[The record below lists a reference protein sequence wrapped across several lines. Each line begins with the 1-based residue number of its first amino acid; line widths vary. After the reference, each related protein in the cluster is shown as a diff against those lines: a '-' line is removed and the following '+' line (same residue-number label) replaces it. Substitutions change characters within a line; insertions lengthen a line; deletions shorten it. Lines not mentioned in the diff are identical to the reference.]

1 MVYETRFLLERQM
14 SRHPGP
20 ASRHVAILHSIVET
34 YIETGEPVASRT
46 IARRLRDN
54 LSPASIRNI
63 MADLD
68 EEGYLSQP
76 HTSAGRVPTERA
88 FLSYVRSLTARRIL
102 MAELQRIREDL
113 MPLETVEA
121 RVERC
126 SHLLTEMTRVFSIVA
141 AIPTPTQVLARVDLV
156 SLADR
161 RVLMIVATQDQ
172 LVHNRVVTVADPV
185 SAEELQSIGNYLNAN
200 FSGWLLTDIR
210 RELEARLTEDRAA
223 YDAILRNLQVLYA
236 KGLLEL
242 GDPEIHVEGAS
253 NLIGVDLHL
262 TNEKMR
268 ELFRALEQ
276 KKKILNLLERFLE
289 EPQGELAVKVGL
301 KDMHPAMGE
310 LAMIG
315 VTVPLPGGIAGK
327 IAVLGPMRMNYGRVI
342 SAVLHVGEAIQGAS

>member
-1 MVYETRFLLERQM
+1 V
-14 SRHPGP
+14 G
-20 ASRHVAILHSIVET
+20 ILHSIVET
-34 YIETGEPVASRT
+34 YIETGEPVASRA

-54 LSPASIRNI
+54 LSPASIRNV

-68 EEGYLSQP
+68 EDGYLSQP
-76 HTSAGRVPTERA
+76 HTSAGRVPTEKA
-88 FLSYVRSLTARRIL
+88 FLSYVRSLTARRVL
-102 MAELQRIREDL
+102 LAELQRIREDL
-113 MPLETVEA
+113 VRLETVEE

-126 SHLLTEMTRVFSIVA
+126 SHLLTEMTRVLGIVA
-141 AIPTPTQVLARVDLV
+141 AIPTLTQSLARVDLL
-156 SLADR
+156 SLGDR
-161 RVLMIVATQDQ
+161 RVLMIVATADQ
-172 LVHNRVVTVADPV
+172 LVHNRVVTLTDTV

-200 FSGWLLTDIR
+200 FGGWLLTDIR
-210 RELEARLTEDRAA
+210 RELEARLAEERAA
-223 YDAILRNLQVLYA
+223 YDAILRHLQVLYA

-242 GDPEIHVEGAS
+242 SGPEIHVEGAS
-253 NLIGVDLHL
+253 NLIGIDLHL

-301 KDMHPAMGE
+301 KEMHPAMGE

-327 IAVLGPMRMNYGRVI
+327 IAVLGPMRMNYEKVI
-342 SAVLHVGEAIQGAS
+342 SAVLHVSEALQDAS